1 MRKLL
6 RAHIEAIVP
15 LTDGEFDVVLGHFSE
30 REAKKGEYL
39 IREGEL
45 VPDAFFV
52 ISGLLKLI
60 HTDAEGKEYT
70 VAFAMEDW
78 WESDYLA
85 YFTETRASMSLQCLE
100 DTEVYSLSLAA
111 YRELCTRLPKM
122 ALFFLEKATR
132 GNIGAQQRILS
143 LITSNARERYQH
155 LLDRYPELLQR
166 VSKAQLATY
175 LGVSR
180 ETLSRI

>member
-1 MRKLL
+1 MRKSL
-6 RAHIEAIVP
+6 REHIEAVTS
-15 LTDGEFDVVLGHFSE
+15 LTDEEFEVVLGHCSA
-30 REAKKGEYL
+30 RTAKKGEYL
-39 IREGEL
+39 IRKGEF
-45 VPDAFFV
+45 VPYSFFV
-52 ISGLLKLI
+52 TSGLLKLV
-60 HTDAEGKEYT
+60 HEDTEGKDYI

-100 DTEVYSLSLAA
+100 DTEVVCLSLPA
-111 YRELCTRLPKM
+111 YRQLCARLPKM
-122 ALFFLEKATR
+122 ALFFLEKATH

-143 LITSNARERYQH
+143 LITSNARERYEH
-155 LLDRYPELLQR
+155 LLDRYPQLVQR